1 MKNVR
6 KQFGAFLI
14 IAGIA
19 IVVGYFMLKPSDTLP
34 VFQPSDVNPALV
46 DEDLRGNEDH
56 HILDFELVNQ
66 LGDTVRLEDVEG
78 KILVVNFFFAR
89 CATIC
94 PKISANISKTS
105 KYFQEDESVHFLS
118 HSVTP
123 QIDSVSVLANYAET
137 FEANSERWWLLTGEK
152 SHIYKLARR
161 SYFAVLDEGD
171 GGLQDF
177 IHTENVVLIDTK
189 GRLRGYYDGT
199 ASKDISRLIS
209 DIAKLQLEV
218 EKGE

>member
-1 MKNVR
+1 MKGR
-6 KQFGAFLI
+6 SQFGSFLV

-19 IVVGYFMLKPSDTLP
+19 IVVGYFMLKPSGELRI
-34 VFQPSDVNPALV
+34 FQPSDVNPALV
-46 DEDLRGNEDH
+46 DEDVRENEDH
-56 HILDFELVNQ
+56 HILDFKLINQ
-66 LGDTVRLEDVEG
+66 LGDTVTNSDVKG

-89 CATIC
+89 CTTIC
-94 PKISANISKTS
+94 PKISANISKTQ
-105 KYFQEDESVHFLS
+105 KYFSDDSTIHFLS

-123 QIDSVSVLANYAET
+123 QIDSVAVLRNYAET
-137 FEANSERWWLLTGEK
+137 FEVNPDRWWLLTGEK

-177 IHTENVVLIDTK
+177 IHTENVVLIDPD

-199 ASKDISRLIS
+199 SNEDISRLIS
-209 DIAKLQLEV
+209 EIGVLQIECF
-218 EKGE
+218 EEE

>member
-1 MKNVR
+1 MNVK

-19 IVVGYFMLKPSDTLP
+19 IVVGYFMLKPSDVLP
-34 VFQPSDVNPALV
+34 VFQPSDINPALV
-46 DEDLRGNEDH
+46 DEDVRGNEDH
-56 HILDFELVNQ
+56 HIMDFKLINQ
-66 LGDTVRLEDVEG
+66 LGDTVTNDDVAG

-89 CATIC
+89 CVTIC
-94 PKISANISKTS
+94 PKISSNISKVQ
-105 KYFQEDESVHFLS
+105 KYFLEDTTVHFMS

-123 QIDSVSVLANYAET
+123 QMDSVSVLKEYAVN
-137 FEANSERWWLLTGEK
+137 FEANSNRWWLLTGEK
-152 SHIYKLARR
+152 EHIYKLARR

-177 IHTENVVLIDTK
+177 IHTENVVLIDPD

-199 ASKDISRLIS
+199 SSKDISQLIS
-209 DIAKLQLEV
+209 DIAKLQAECFPV
-218 EKGE
+218 K